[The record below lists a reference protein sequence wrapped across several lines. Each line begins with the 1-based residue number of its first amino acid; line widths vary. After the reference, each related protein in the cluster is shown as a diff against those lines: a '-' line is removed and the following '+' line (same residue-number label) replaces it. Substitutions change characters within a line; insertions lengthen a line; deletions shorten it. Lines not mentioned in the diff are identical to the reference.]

1 MNPPRNH
8 PQTLHPVPVP
18 THHAPHHSPQGQV
31 RRARSKS
38 KSKSKNETRPPPPP
52 PAATSRLTQ
61 TINKKTDEAL
71 SHAGIKIN
79 ELREEQQAGM
89 SEWISSELVRFNES
103 TAKFLADSQRE
114 TQDEASKWLE
124 REMQRAPRVFLGA
137 TRDVVVGWLTGEEGV
152 LTAAL
157 AWIPVVLVTGQT
169 VKMGVDLA
177 RGVYGVLNDPRRR
190 RALGL

>member
-1 MNPPRNH
+1 
-8 PQTLHPVPVP
+8 
-18 THHAPHHSPQGQV
+18 
-31 RRARSKS
+31 
-38 KSKSKNETRPPPPP
+38 
-52 PAATSRLTQ
+52 
-61 TINKKTDEAL
+61 
-71 SHAGIKIN
+71 
-79 ELREEQQAGM
+79 M

-137 TRDVVVGWLTGEEGV
+137 ARDVVVGWLTGEEGV